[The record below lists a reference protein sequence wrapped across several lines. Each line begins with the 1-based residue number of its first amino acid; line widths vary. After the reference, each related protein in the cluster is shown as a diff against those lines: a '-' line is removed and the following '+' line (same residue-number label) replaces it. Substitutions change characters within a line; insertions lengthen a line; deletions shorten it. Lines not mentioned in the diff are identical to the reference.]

1 MESLPCK
8 GCKGMCCGCGP
19 VPITEDELKKMIIK
33 PYLDVSKNHKYCK
46 HVPIT
51 PITEQNNLA
60 GGESHDRFQE
70 HNHNKS
76 RLK

>member
-33 PYLDVSKNHKYCK
+33 PYLEVSKNHKYCTARANYSYNGAK
-46 HVPIT
+46 
-51 PITEQNNLA
+51 
-60 GGESHDRFQE
+60 
-70 HNHNKS
+70 
-76 RLK
+76 